1 MLLDVMAF
9 FSNVSKWFA
18 EHWGEIIATF
28 GGTTGIIYL
37 SKLITNLIIAKI
49 KKKNNVPINE
59 ELTIINDK
67 MIALKTQM
75 DTITQSL
82 NELPAII
89 KNSVKN
95 GINSIQKAKQEAY
108 AKLCNLKGKVINVLE
123 DEKSIS
129 DKVETISNLAKD
141 NVNELKEDTKE
152 VLNTINPIKQEIK
165 NTEDVIKVVVNE

>member
-1 MLLDVMAF
+1 MLLDIMVF
-9 FSNVSKWFA
+9 FNNVAKWFS

-28 GGTTGIIYL
+28 GGTTGIVYL
-37 SKLITNLIIAKI
+37 FKLITNLIVAKI

-59 ELTIINDK
+59 ELKLINNK
-67 MIALKTQM
+67 MIALETQ
-75 DTITQSL
+75 ITSMTQEL
-82 NELPAII
+82 NELPNII

-152 VLNTINPIKQEIK
+152 VLNTIKPIKQEIK